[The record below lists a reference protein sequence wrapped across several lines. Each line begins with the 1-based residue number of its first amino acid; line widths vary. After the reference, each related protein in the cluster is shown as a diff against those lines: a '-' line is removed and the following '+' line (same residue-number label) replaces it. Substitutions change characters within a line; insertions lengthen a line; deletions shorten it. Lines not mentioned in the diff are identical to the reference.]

1 MYKTLNQTEP
11 NRQFDLKLK
20 PSYIIA
26 YRNQKPY
33 SINNIAFFRDKINTI
48 PKTSKTKSATANS
61 STYDA
66 QLKRTPN
73 ESINAKVDRI
83 RIRKPIIE
91 HHFTLPTSYKHK
103 KRHCDHRKNAT
114 LERSSTRKNTVEQL
128 VNETSATASTTIST
142 ALRTNIETTKMHYHN
157 PNEMPKYLFGE
168 RNKQQHYQKPIKSD
182 EIYLNKSGWVQVREP
197 YNTNRDT
204 NNSFQKYSSN
214 LLQSNSNTS
223 KLEALISRSEI
234 RKVKCTIDPQ
244 LSAMLS
250 ERPGFLPIKQYDD
263 NESPPPIT
271 PIISPPPAFQDS
283 KTTRQASKLASS
295 NNGNPDTTGK
305 GMVFSRSFEY
315 DTRKPYEYDHTFSK
329 SFDYDFLS
337 PTNEEPKIEKE
348 NAFPSLTSS
357 NYLNEKARA
366 PTAVAARDAPLNVY
380 QQYLEPKEYIETT
393 RKTRARSTYSLRS
406 EVVDQPPSRGRRGH
420 VPKQDSTSSS
430 GSQAGFRAHQNA
442 ISKRLNSCDSGARSG
457 NSKIYSIHIDS
468 VNFPRGNFFDYC
480 FILNNSYFIFRLI
493 VNRFVK

>member
-1 MYKTLNQTEP
+1 
-11 NRQFDLKLK
+11 
-20 PSYIIA
+20 
-26 YRNQKPY
+26 
-33 SINNIAFFRDKINTI
+33 
-48 PKTSKTKSATANS
+48 
-61 STYDA
+61 
-66 QLKRTPN
+66 
-73 ESINAKVDRI
+73 
-83 RIRKPIIE
+83 
-91 HHFTLPTSYKHK
+91 
-103 KRHCDHRKNAT
+103 
-114 LERSSTRKNTVEQL
+114 
-128 VNETSATASTTIST
+128 
-142 ALRTNIETTKMHYHN
+142 MHYHN

-197 YNTNRDT
+197 YTNRDT
-204 NNSFQKYSSN
+204 TNSFQKYNNN
-214 LLQSNSNTS
+214 LMQSNSSTS

-283 KTTRQASKLASS
+283 KTIRQTSKLASS
-295 NNGNPDTTGK
+295 NGSQDTGAGK

-315 DTRKPYEYDHTFSK
+315 DTRKPYEYDQTFSK

-337 PTNEEPKIEKE
+337 PTKEEPKVEKE
-348 NAFPSLTSS
+348 NAFPSLANIPT
-357 NYLNEKARA
+357 NYLTDKTKAN
-366 PTAVAARDAPLNVY
+366 TRDASLNVY

-393 RKTRARSTYSLRS
+393 RKSRARSTYSLRS
-406 EVVDQPPSRGRRGH
+406 DVIDQPASRPRRGH

-430 GSQAGFRAHQNA
+430 GSQAGFRAHQNS

-457 NSKIYSIHIDS
+457 YYYFYYCHKFNVLHFLPFIY
-468 VNFPRGNFFDYC
+468 FAYWPF
-480 FILNNSYFIFRLI
+480 LNESHSRYIVPFLI
-493 VNRFVK
+493 E

>member
-1 MYKTLNQTEP
+1 MIFILFLHFSNINTLE
-11 NRQFDLKLK
+11 
-20 PSYIIA
+20 
-26 YRNQKPY
+26 
-33 SINNIAFFRDKINTI
+33 FFRDKINTI
-48 PKTSKTKSATANS
+48 PKSTKTKLAATNNNNS
-61 STYDA
+61 STYDG
-66 QLKRTPN
+66 QVKRGTTDA
-73 ESINAKVDRI
+73 INAKVDR

-103 KRHCDHRKNAT
+103 KRHCDHPRKNAT
-114 LERSSTRKNTVEQL
+114 LERNSTKKNTVEQL
-128 VNETSATASTTIST
+128 VNETTTVTSAAAAAAVSQK
-142 ALRTNIETTKMHYHN
+142 TNIETTKMHYHN

-197 YNTNRDT
+197 YNNRPDT
-204 NNSFQKYSSN
+204 NNSFQKYNSN
-214 LLQSNSNTS
+214 LVQSNSNTTTS
-223 KLEALISRSEI
+223 KLEALITRSEI

-250 ERPGFLPIKQYDD
+250 ERPGFLPIKTYDD

-283 KTTRQASKLASS
+283 KTTRQTSKLATA
-295 NNGNPDTTGK
+295 NGSQDSTAK

-337 PTNEEPKIEKE
+337 PTKEEPKIEKE
-348 NAFPSLTSS
+348 NAFPSLTSVSS
-357 NYLNEKARA
+357 NYLPDKSRA
-366 PTAVAARDAPLNVY
+366 NQREASVNVY
-380 QQYLEPKEYIETT
+380 KQYLEPKEYIEST

-406 EVVDQPPSRGRRGH
+406 DVIEQPTSRRGH
-420 VPKQDSTSSS
+420 VPKQDSSSSS
-430 GSQAGFRAHQNA
+430 GSQAGFRAHQNS

-457 NSKIYSIHIDS
+457 IYFSTKKNPI
-468 VNFPRGNFFDYC
+468 FFCCVYLC
-480 FILNNSYFIFRLI
+480 R
-493 VNRFVK
+493 